1 MHKRNFSR
9 VIAFAMA
16 LFMLVTIMFTSVGTI
31 TVWAEEPTASTPAA
45 GDSSTGFTDPS
56 STPTEPINNQTPLE
70 TVAVP
75 QVSVAAGEVTKDTA
89 VQLTCETEGAI
100 IYVSREENSGYKEYD
115 GSDITIAE
123 DTTLW
128 AYASKEGMSDSAR
141 VSYAYTVKVEEQAT
155 TLSQTIT
162 AVADGTQFVIY
173 NADQKLVL
181 GNGLKHVATTVLED
195 GSLQLTA
202 EMAVLTAHAN
212 EQADGSTWWTLS
224 TADGKYLTTS
234 GRSNLALN
242 DSVVDGSY
250 WILESDKDGNAYW
263 KAAKV
268 VNTYNGK
275 TQPIYL
281 EAYNGKFTGYN
292 TGKAEGNK
300 AFAMRLYAMPGTVL
314 PEVTPEA
321 TVDDSITATVAQWAG
336 NGDYSG
342 LSEEAGWDIAGDRY
356 ETNDMADATSGYYVV
371 SGGKHVQPFTTGTGT
386 NAGGV
391 KNYYMGGAGI
401 GATEGDY
408 AEFATSSLGYGD
420 MKLSFRMRGTGGAT
434 AGMQLQ
440 YSTDGSTYANFANGS
455 YTCSYTKY
463 VNNKPTEKKAEGNIT
478 DGIAKTNYV
487 KDLVSQYITFTFDVP
502 QGAANAEKLY
512 IRLVPLAERATP
524 TDKEGGKAVAKTGT
538 LRLDSVQLLGHPI
551 VAGDQVG
558 YIKANP
564 GSGEIAGNTAI
575 ELTTA
580 TEGATILYSM
590 DKGATFQAYDAANK
604 PVITEFPAC
613 IVTYGTKDGC
623 KNSATAIY
631 QYTQSKVQS
640 VIANPN
646 GGAIPQGQKITLRT
660 KTEGATI
667 RYAYVTDD
675 NQSDADLTWNDYV
688 EPFAVDTLPCT
699 IRVKAVKEG
708 WQDSAVSTLKF
719 TKRQNDKYNVYF
731 GQIHAHTNFSD
742 GAGSPEEAFEHASK
756 EVDNLDYLC
765 ITDHSN
771 SLDGAEDSDITKN
784 TDADATKEWTRG
796 HELAKQYSTEDFTCI
811 YGYEMT
817 WSNGLGH
824 MNTFN
829 TEGFQSRTQKEF
841 STYGTALNNYYAKL
855 RQVPDSASMFNHP
868 GTTFGD
874 FQDFAYYSEDNDA
887 VITMIEVG
895 NGEGTIGSSGY
906 FPSYEYYTRALDK
919 GWHVA
924 PANNQDNHKGKW
936 GDANTARTVVLADTN
951 TEANIYDAM
960 KNYRMYATEDN
971 NLSIYY
977 TLDNYIMGTQ
987 LDKDAVGETV
997 HIRGELTDADT
1008 TSTRNGKAEQ
1018 LGKVEVIVNGGLSV
1032 ASKQVNTNAQVVEF
1046 DIPAN
1051 YSYYYLKVTEAD
1063 GDIAVTAPVWV
1074 GTVEACGINKTYTN
1088 TALCVAGEPAD
1099 INVDFFNNEKT
1110 PLEIEAITVTA
1121 DGEEVATFRGD
1132 ALAEQKVNAIA
1143 SKSTGT
1149 FTTMWA
1155 PEKAG
1160 TVKIGVTVKA
1170 KLNGVEKQYTGTMN
1184 MKFTS
1189 PQLVGDVVVD
1199 GTHYNDYVNGYYA
1212 NNVTSFVKLGA
1223 NKNLRVRVE
1232 KNEIT
1237 AETLKNCQLLVI
1249 SAPAKKKG
1257 EANGVNYVA
1266 SHYSEEFLGTVKDY
1280 VANGGTVIICGMADY
1295 QDQATGS
1302 TAIEQNK
1309 LLAAIGST
1317 IRMNSDEVYDEV
1329 NNGGQ
1334 AYRLYPTNFNM
1345 DSKFMAGIA
1354 AEQKYSQYS
1363 GCSVDITNAGATD
1376 LVDEAEALV
1385 RGFDTTYSVDCKD
1398 DNGKV
1403 IGNGTAKLPYT
1414 KVVQPGNVVFLAHQ
1428 STKAGGD
1435 IFVSG
1440 GIFMSDFEVN
1450 AEMDNNDSL
1459 PYANRNII
1467 LNILDNKAVQMETT
1481 PIAEVRKAAHGEV
1494 FAVEGYV
1501 TSGTT
1506 NPDTTFF
1513 DTIYIQD
1520 DTAGIDI
1527 FPYAESGLAIG
1538 TKVRVV
1544 GTVDDYQGDLELRA
1558 ISVTVDKEAEPKV
1571 YAPKVVDTKTAMD
1584 YEALGGSL
1592 LQTKGKVSRIR
1603 MASDGKTIEEFWLKD
1618 HTGAE
1623 AAIFIDGYILS
1634 GTTGKN
1640 ELASFVK
1647 VGANIEA
1654 TGILYM
1660 HPEDDQ
1666 VESVPV
1672 FRVRD
1677 CDDIKPVSEEK
1688 PSQPSIGQR
1697 IVNAISNAVNTVVE
1711 KIQEGARR
1719 VRNFFRRIFRGN
1731 EAAAERAEVTEAAA
1745 VEAPKANNT
1754 LSTDN
1759 VAGDALTQEPASQS
1773 KPSIPVAPI
1782 AAGCAVAVVAAGT
1795 VVANKFGLFKVLA
1808 KLLKK

>member
-1 MHKRNFSR
+1 
-9 VIAFAMA
+9 
-16 LFMLVTIMFTSVGTI
+16 MLVTTMFTSVGTI

-45 GDSSTGFTDPS
+45 GDSSTGSTDPS
-56 STPTEPINNQTPLE
+56 STPTEPMNNQTPLE

-141 VSYAYTVKVEEQAT
+141 VSYAYTVKEADTATRVPVISSMEEGNQ
-155 TLSQTIT
+155 
-162 AVADGTQFVIY
+162 VVIY
-173 NADQKLVL
+173 HPASGKVLSTTAANSKFSGVDANVSDGGLAVPDNA
-181 GNGLKHVATTVLED
+181 
-195 GSLQLTA
+195 
-202 EMAVLTAHAN
+202 MVLTARFDEESGN
-212 EQADGSTWWTLS
+212 VTFVSN
-224 TADGKYLTTS
+224 GKYLTT
-234 GRSNLALN
+234 GATGNNLTLT
-242 DSVVDGSY
+242 DT
-250 WILESDKDGNAYW
+250 ESDYTKWKLDAVAGKENTFTVTNA
-263 KAAKV
+263 KA
-268 VNTYNGK
+268 VNR
-275 TQPIYL
+275 
-281 EAYNGKFTGYN
+281 
-292 TGKAEGNK
+292 NK
-300 AFAMRLYAMPGTVL
+300 AQALEYYREAFTTYGIGTTDAYHFQFYLVGQDNNA
-314 PEVTPEA
+314 VTPEA
-321 TVDDSITATVAQWAG
+321 TVDDTITATVAQWAG

-342 LSEEAGWDIAGDRY
+342 QSEDAGWDIAGDRY
-356 ETNDMADATSGYYVV
+356 ETNDMADAASSYYVV

-408 AEFATSSLGYGD
+408 AEFATTSLGYGD

-463 VNNKPTEKKAEGNIT
+463 GGEKPTEKKSEGNIT

-524 TDKEGGKAVAKTGT
+524 TDKEDGKKVTKTGT
-538 LRLDSVQLLGHPI
+538 LRFDSVQLLGHPI

-564 GSGEIAGNTAI
+564 ESGEIAGNTAI

-580 TEGATILYSM
+580 TEGATVLYSL
-590 DKGATFQAYDAANK
+590 DKGETFQTYDAANK

-613 IVTYGTKDGC
+613 IVTYGTKEGC

-631 QYTQSKVQS
+631 QYTQSKVTS

-675 NQSDADLTWNDYV
+675 NQADADLTWNDYV
-688 EPFAVDTLPCT
+688 EPFAVESLPCT

-719 TKRQNDKYNVYF
+719 TKRQNDKYNIYF

-771 SLDGAEDSDITKN
+771 SLDDASESDITKN
-784 TDADATKEWTRG
+784 TDKDATKEWTRG

-987 LDKDAVGETV
+987 LDKDAVGDTV
-997 HIRGELTDADT
+997 HIRGEFTDADT

-1110 PLEIEAITVTA
+1110 PLEIDSITVTA
-1121 DGEEVATFRGD
+1121 DDEEIATFTGE
-1132 ALAEQKVNAIA
+1132 ALADQKVNAIA
-1143 SKSTGT
+1143 SKCTGT
-1149 FTTMWA
+1149 FTMMWA

-1223 NKNLRVRVE
+1223 NKNLRIRVE
-1232 KNEIT
+1232 KDEIT
-1237 AETLKNCQLLVI
+1237 AETLKDCQLLVI

-1257 EANGVNYVA
+1257 EANGVTYVA
-1266 SHYSEEFLGTVKDY
+1266 SHYSEEFLNTVKDY
-1280 VANGGTVIICGMADY
+1280 VVNGGTVIICGMADY

-1309 LLAAIGST
+1309 LLEAIGST

-1334 AYRLYPTNFNM
+1334 PYRLYPTNFNM

-1363 GCSVDITNAGATD
+1363 GCSVDITNAGATE

-1385 RGFDTTYSVDCKD
+1385 RGFDTTYSIDCKD
-1398 DNGKV
+1398 DNGKT
-1403 IGNGTAKLPYT
+1403 IGDGKS
-1414 KVVQPGNVVFLAHQ
+1414 KVVQPGDVVFLAHQ

-1467 LNILDNKAVQMETT
+1467 LNILENKAVQMETT

-1558 ISVTVDKEAEPKV
+1558 ISVTVDSSAEPKV

-1584 YEALGGSL
+1584 YDALGGSL

-1618 HTGAE
+1618 NTGAE

-1731 EAAAERAEVTEAAA
+1731 EAAAESSEVTEAAA

-1759 VAGDALTQEPASQS
+1759 VAGDALTQEPATQS
-1773 KPSIPVAPI
+1773 KQSIPVAPI
-1782 AAGCAVAVVAAGT
+1782 AAGSAVVVVAAGA
-1795 VVANKFGLFKVLA
+1795 VVANKFGLLKVLA